1 MENKKDYFY
10 MLLRDVSINAL
21 ALEKEEAF
29 VPSCDE
35 IDALEALHDA
45 MDFRFNRLFLPANNH
60 SATKED
66 WLHLQREYPA
76 IERTKA

>member
-1 MENKKDYFY
+1 MESKKEYFY

-29 VPSCDE
+29 MPSCDE

-45 MDFRFNRLFLPANNH
+45 IDFRFNRLFLPDDNH

-66 WLHLQREYPA
+66 WLRLQREIPA
-76 IERTKA
+76 IEVTK

>member
-1 MENKKDYFY
+1 MENKKEYFY

-29 VPSCDE
+29 MPSCDE

-45 MDFRFNRLFLPANNH
+45 IDFRFNRLFLPDDNH

-66 WLHLQREYPA
+66 WLRLQREHPA
-76 IERTKA
+76 IEVTK

>member
-1 MENKKDYFY
+1 MESKKEYFY

-29 VPSCDE
+29 MPSCDE

-45 MDFRFNRLFLPANNH
+45 IDFRFNRLFLPDDNH

-66 WLHLQREYPA
+66 WLRLQREHPA
-76 IERTKA
+76 IEVTK

>member
-1 MENKKDYFY
+1 

-29 VPSCDE
+29 MPSCDE

-45 MDFRFNRLFLPANNH
+45 IDFRFNRLFLPDDNH

-66 WLHLQREYPA
+66 WLRLQREIPA
-76 IERTKA
+76 IEVTK

>member
-29 VPSCDE
+29 MPSCDE

-45 MDFRFNRLFLPANNH
+45 IDFRFNRLFLPANNH

-66 WLHLQREYPA
+66 WLRLQREIPA
-76 IERTKA
+76 IEVTK

>member
-1 MENKKDYFY
+1 

-29 VPSCDE
+29 MPSCDE

-45 MDFRFNRLFLPANNH
+45 IDLGSTGCFCLTITILQPKKIGCAYSGKFLQ
-60 SATKED
+60 
-66 WLHLQREYPA
+66 LR
-76 IERTKA
+76 

>member
-1 MENKKDYFY
+1 MESKKEYFY

-45 MDFRFNRLFLPANNH
+45 IDFRFNRLFLPDDNH

-66 WLHLQREYPA
+66 WLRLQREYPA
-76 IERTKA
+76 IEVTK

>member
-29 VPSCDE
+29 MPSCDE

-45 MDFRFNRLFLPANNH
+45 IDFRFNRLFLPDDNH

-66 WLHLQREYPA
+66 WLRLQREIPA
-76 IERTKA
+76 IEVTK

>member
-1 MENKKDYFY
+1 MESKKEYFY

-45 MDFRFNRLFLPANNH
+45 IDFRFNKLFLPDDNH

-66 WLHLQREYPA
+66 WLRLQREIPA
-76 IERTKA
+76 IEVTK